1 MSMFR
6 SLLPL
11 FARPKNRREC
21 ERDYLNQAVS
31 LYDLERRERDIAQ
44 GLFAGQRRL
53 RGKLRFIS
61 TGTPPRC
68 GDSTAG

>member
-44 GLFAGQRRL
+44 GLFAGQ
-53 RGKLRFIS
+53 
-61 TGTPPRC
+61 
-68 GDSTAG
+68 